1 MTSDYLSAAATLALL
16 AVVALW
22 RVFRGPTV
30 FDRLV
35 GVGVISTKVLV
46 ILLLVGLA
54 WGRFEAFLDI
64 AIGYALLSFIG
75 TLVAAR
81 YCERRGHT
89 P

>member
-1 MTSDYLSAAATLALL
+1 MTAPLTAAAVLALF

-46 ILLLVGLA
+46 ILLLLGLA
-54 WGRFEAFLDI
+54 WDRFEAFLDI

-75 TLVAAR
+75 TMVAAR
-81 YCERRGHT
+81 YCERRGQS

>member
-1 MTSDYLSAAATLALL
+1 MSGPFVWEASLLAAL

-35 GVGVISTKVLV
+35 GVGVVSTKVLV
-46 ILLLVGLA
+46 ILLLLGLS
-54 WGRFEAFLDI
+54 WGRFDEFLDI
-64 AIGYALLSFIG
+64 AVGYALLNFIG

-81 YCERRGHT
+81 YCERRGYA

>member
-1 MTSDYLSAAATLALL
+1 MTTLHLTSAVVLALF
-16 AVVALW
+16 AMVALW

-30 FDRLV
+30 FDRLA

-46 ILLLVGLA
+46 LLLLVGLA

-64 AIGYALLSFIG
+64 ALGYALLSFLG

-81 YCERRGHT
+81 YCERRGHA